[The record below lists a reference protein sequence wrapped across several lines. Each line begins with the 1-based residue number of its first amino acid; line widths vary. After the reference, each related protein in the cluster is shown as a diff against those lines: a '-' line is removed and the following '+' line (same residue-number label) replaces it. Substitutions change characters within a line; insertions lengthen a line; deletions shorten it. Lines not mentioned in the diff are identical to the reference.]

1 MRALAYTFFS
11 ILLTNSVAWSA
22 ERGTI
27 EFTGV
32 MTVQLLP
39 AKIIRI
45 NENKEDPDPGTSYIG
60 DVSIL
65 EVKENPEVISNW
77 SIVTINYLD
86 YEKPKIIK
94 YDILSEQYEITVRH
108 RAISLEVIG
117 DLSEYVSQ

>member
-1 MRALAYTFFS
+1 
-11 ILLTNSVAWSA
+11 
-22 ERGTI
+22 
-27 EFTGV
+27 

-77 SIVTINYLD
+77 SIVTVNYLD